1 MNIAFLYVET
11 VFAAEMFRRLQ
22 SRMSDHKLTFWTAG
36 EAAPSQDFDVILG
49 AGKIGREQMANQP
62 KLALVQTISAG
73 YEGID
78 IDAASELGIWVS
90 YAPSGPTDNA
100 VSVAEFAVFL
110 MIGASRNLN
119 TALASVRDHSMKPS
133 RVNLA
138 LSGKT
143 VCIVG
148 LGTIGHLL
156 ADRLRAFGMRLVA
169 TDDHPGGAPSD
180 INVYPHEKLLEAVAD
195 ADYVV
200 VCAPATPQ
208 NENLIN
214 ETVLG
219 TMKRGAVLVNIARG
233 TLVDETAVAAA
244 VKTGHLYAAGFD
256 VLRVEPADPGNPLL
270 ELPEILVTPHI
281 AGSTDAML
289 EGTARYVGEVIDGF
303 AAGRKPRSLLND
315 PPQPR
320 RTLRD

>member
-1 MNIAFLYVET
+1 MNIAFRYVES
-11 VFAAEMFRRLQ
+11 VLSAEMFLRLQ
-22 SRMSDHKLTFWTAG
+22 SRLSDHKLTFWTAG
-36 EAAPSQDFDVILG
+36 EAAPSHDFDAILG

-62 KLALVQTISAG
+62 KLALVQTVSAG

-78 IDAASELGIWVS
+78 IAAASELGIWVS
-90 YAPSGPTDNA
+90 FAPSGPTDNA

-119 TALASVRDHSMKPS
+119 TALASVGDDSMKPS
-133 RVNLA
+133 RVSLA
-138 LSGKT
+138 LTGKT

-156 ADRLRAFGMRLVA
+156 ADRLRAFGMHLLA
-169 TDDHPGGAPSD
+169 TDDHPGNAPSD
-180 INVYPHEKLLEAVAD
+180 INMYPHEKLLEAVAG

-200 VCAPATPQ
+200 LCAPATPQ
-208 NENLIN
+208 NDNLID
-214 ETVLG
+214 ESVLG
-219 TMKRGAVLVNIARG
+219 AMKRGAVLVNIARG
-233 TLVDETAVAAA
+233 MLVDEAALAAA
-244 VKTGHLYAAGFD
+244 VKTGHLYAAGLD
-256 VLRVEPADPGNPLL
+256 VLRIEPAAPGNPLL

-289 EGTARYVGEVIDGF
+289 EGTVQYVGEVIDGF
-303 AAGRKPRSLLND
+303 AAGQKPRSLLND

-320 RTLRD
+320 RALRD